1 MERKQIIEI
10 LKEEAYPE
18 YMIEQTADKIE
29 NLENE
34 IKEAFEK
41 WQLDGTFPTIKLE
54 GYSFQDLVDQFGMK
68 PVGAFITL
76 DWLKKEPG
84 KASDALRRGI
94 K

>member
-1 MERKQIIEI
+1 MKRKQIIEI
-10 LKEEAYPE
+10 LKEEDYPE

-41 WQLDGTFPTIKLE
+41 WHLDGTIPAIKLE
-54 GYSFQDLVDQFGMK
+54 GYSYQDLVNQFGMK
-68 PVGAFITL
+68 PVGAFVTL